1 MGRETGQIGPER
13 AAEVTQ
19 RLPEA
24 GAPGAAGL
32 ARGEVLADRY
42 VVEGQVGSGGRGT
55 VYRAFDRGAGAWVA
69 IKLLNPGAAA
79 GEEELFRELRVAR
92 AIQHPHVCR
101 IFDVIR
107 DGARTF
113 LTMEFASRGTLADS
127 LKQGDGEAPDR
138 LRDVGGVIAGLAAI
152 HEAGLLH
159 RDLKP
164 ENVLRMQDGRLV
176 LSDFGLARR
185 IDQTQVTAEHAGTPG
200 YIAPELL
207 SGTGKPTAASDLWS
221 LGVVLRAIA
230 AGDAKLERA
239 TRAVVRSCLDADP
252 DRRPRDASAL
262 LRRWMLA
269 SRSVGRRWMRPLAG
283 AVLGLALVLGLVA
296 VRWRGDRAGRGPV
309 CSTACCLAPTPPPTG
324 GTRRLLLDVSGQGL
338 AA

>member
-1 MGRETGQIGPER
+1 MEREAGQTRPEP
-13 AAEVTQ
+13 ATEVTQ
-19 RLPEA
+19 RLTEA
-24 GAPGAAGL
+24 GAGLPAALG
-32 ARGEVLADRY
+32 RGQVLADRY

-55 VYRAFDRGAGAWVA
+55 VYRAYDRGAGTWVA
-69 IKLLNPGAAA
+69 IKLLNPGAVA

-92 AIQHPHVCR
+92 AIQHPNVCR

-107 DGARTF
+107 DGERTF
-113 LTMEFASRGTLADS
+113 LTMEFASRGTLADT
-127 LKQGDGEAPDR
+127 LRQGPDETPPDR

-152 HEAGLLH
+152 HAAGLLH

-207 SGTGKPTAASDLWS
+207 SGAGKPTVASDLWS

-230 AGDAKLERA
+230 VGDPKLERA
-239 TRAVVRSCLDADP
+239 TRALVRLCLDADP
-252 DRRPRDASAL
+252 ARRPA
-262 LRRWMLA
+262 
-269 SRSVGRRWMRPLAG
+269 MRACCCAAGTGPAG
-283 AVLGLALVLGLVA
+283 AAG
-296 VRWRGDRAGRGPV
+296 GDG
-309 CSTACCLAPTPPPTG
+309 
-324 GTRRLLLDVSGQGL
+324 SGQ
-338 AA
+338 